1 MVQDTKLY
9 DILEIKSD
17 ATDDIIKKAYRKLS
31 FKWHPDKNQDN
42 QEIATEKFKEISEAY
57 TILSDP
63 EQRASYDRDGYD
75 SLKNPQGGQHF
86 NPNDIFEQFFGNFGG
101 QGFPGQGFPGQGFP
115 GQGFGQRQEHCM
127 VEKEVGL
134 DEIFSMKTISVTYKQ
149 KIYCKKCNGNGTK
162 DGASSKC
169 TSCGGA
175 GKKVQV
181 MQRGNMVQ
189 QMVVPCN
196 DCGGRGERV
205 SKNNAC
211 QDCNGE
217 KIQIK
222 EKSVDIPLTKN
233 LSNGDKM
240 VVEGKGHILKTGST
254 NLIVVIKEKPHDLFK
269 RHGKD
274 LHINMK
280 LRLFQ
285 TLYGFTK
292 TIHHL
297 DGRQLLLQYKAMNKM
312 ATMIRIK
319 NEGMTG
325 GDLVI
330 HVTTSIPNL
339 EKLEENE
346 KNILKKILVKTNQ
359 TEFNKELNL
368 IKTHPNHVV
377 IQPTNIIEIDSDDDD
392 EETFEGGGNAI
403 PGMGMPPGVQCA
415 QQ

>member
-9 DILEIKSD
+9 DILEISPD

-42 QEIATEKFKEISEAY
+42 QEVATEKFKEISEAY
-57 TILSDP
+57 TILSNAD
-63 EQRASYDRDGYD
+63 QRATYDRDGYE
-75 SLKNPQGGQHF
+75 SLKNPQGGMPF

-101 QGFPGQGFPGQGFP
+101 QGQGFPGQGFP
-115 GQGFGQRQEHCM
+115 GQKQEHC
-127 VEKEVGL
+127 VIEKEVGL
-134 DEIFSMKTISVTYKQ
+134 DEIFSMKTVTCIYKQ

-162 DGASSKC
+162 DGISSKC
-169 TSCGGA
+169 ASCGGA

-181 MQRGNMVQ
+181 MQRGHMIQ
-189 QMVVPCN
+189 RMEIPCN

-205 SKNNAC
+205 TRNNSC
-211 QDCNGE
+211 EECKGE
-217 KIQIK
+217 KIMVK
-222 EKSVDIPLTKN
+222 EKSVDVPLTKN

-240 VVEGKGHILKTGST
+240 VIEGKGHILKTGAT

-280 LRLFQ
+280 LKLYQ
-285 TLYGFTK
+285 TLFGFSK

-297 DGRQLLLQYKAMNKM
+297 DGRQLLLQYNAMNKM
-312 ATMIRIK
+312 TSMIRIK
-319 NEGMTG
+319 NEGLG

-330 HVTTSIPNL
+330 HITTSIPNL

-346 KNILKKILVKTNQ
+346 KNILKRILVKTNQ
-359 TEFNKELNL
+359 TEFNKESNL

-377 IQPTNIIEIDSDDDD
+377 IQQGNIIEVDSDDDED
-392 EETFEGGGNAI
+392 DAPEVNVNGGI
-403 PGMGMPPGVQCA
+403 PQGVQCA